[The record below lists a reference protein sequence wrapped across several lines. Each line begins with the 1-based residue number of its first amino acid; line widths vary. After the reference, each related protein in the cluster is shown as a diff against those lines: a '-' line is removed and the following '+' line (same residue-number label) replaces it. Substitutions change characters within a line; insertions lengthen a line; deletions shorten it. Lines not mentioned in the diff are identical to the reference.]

1 MNIDKDL
8 LITWGAVTKKYKK
21 HEYIFYEGDQARFCY
36 QILEGK
42 VKMCSY
48 NDEGRTFIQGMFGP
62 GDSFG
67 DPPLFLNEAY
77 PACAQAESDCIIFK
91 LSKDTLLKLLEEYQE
106 LQMRF
111 IVNFAGRIFEKT
123 ATNKNIVSP
132 YPEERI
138 LGLLKRFKKQK
149 SVKQE
154 RILIPYTRQQIADF
168 LGLRV
173 ETVIRTLI
181 KMEEEMK
188 VEIRHHKLYY

>member
-1 MNIDKDL
+1 
-8 LITWGAVTKKYKK
+8 
-21 HEYIFYEGDQARFCY
+21 
-36 QILEGK
+36 
-42 VKMCSY
+42 
-48 NDEGRTFIQGMFGP
+48 
-62 GDSFG
+62 
-67 DPPLFLNEAY
+67 
-77 PACAQAESDCIIFK
+77 
-91 LSKDTLLKLLEEYQE
+91 
-106 LQMRF
+106 MRF
-111 IVNFAGRIFEKT
+111 IVNFAGRIFEKKT
-123 ATNKNIVSP
+123 ATNKKNIVSP

>member
-1 MNIDKDL
+1 M
-8 LITWGAVTKKYKK
+8 
-21 HEYIFYEGDQARFCY
+21 
-36 QILEGK
+36 
-42 VKMCSY
+42 
-48 NDEGRTFIQGMFGP
+48 
-62 GDSFG
+62 
-67 DPPLFLNEAY
+67 
-77 PACAQAESDCIIFK
+77 
-91 LSKDTLLKLLEEYQE
+91 EEYQE